1 MATTPSAFKSAE
13 QARRSCVTWRRRATR
28 SLSMMLWT
36 VDGATPSSPRVS
48 AVAGTA
54 SPIMKIMLGDLI
66 VVGSTWVLGRAG
78 LCCALRVLKKPRQKQ
93 PLASF
98 AVEIW

>member
-13 QARRSCVTWRRRATR
+13 QAGRSCVTWRRRATR
-28 SLSMMLWT
+28 SLSMMWT

-48 AVAGTA
+48 AMAGTA

-66 VVGSTWVLGRAG
+66 VVGSTWVSGRAG
-78 LCCALRVLKKPRQKQ
+78 LCCALRLENESRSPRT
-93 PLASF
+93 A
-98 AVEIW
+98 A